1 MKKNLLTIAAMVLC
15 LAACQKNDNTLFLEI
30 DPYDNDAKMYIDG
43 EHFAVWNN
51 GDPVWVEGTTYS
63 LQTVESDK
71 KTAQIHDINLN
82 DYNRVR
88 AVFPGDLVGSGEGD
102 DITINIPEG
111 QNWNFL
117 TEAYNKIKAPMT
129 GSMDR
134 PGKDEQGKLR
144 FTNLGSVIELHLKN
158 YNKGEEYRKTISRI
172 EIIDENGGKLAG
184 TYNIKYEYPR
194 SYIAPIDGQTY
205 YNAVS
210 VNCNDKVFPVGTQ
223 LTLYAA
229 VAPVKNAT
237 ITINVYDDRERKKY
251 TLTQKGTSRE
261 GTTEFKQNYIHHIE
275 FDFTYEEVDASD
287 F

>member
-30 DPYDNDAKMYIDG
+30 DPYNNDAKMHIDS
-43 EHFAVWNN
+43 ERFAVWDN

-71 KTAQIHDINLN
+71 KTAQIHNIALN

-88 AVFPGDLVGSGEGD
+88 AVFPGDLVHRGEGD
-102 DITINIPEG
+102 DITIDIPEG
-111 QNWNFL
+111 QNWKFN
-117 TEAYNKIKAPMT
+117 TGAYNKIQAPMT
-129 GSMDR
+129 GSMNR

-144 FTNLGSVIELHLKN
+144 FTNLGSVIELHLN
-158 YNKGEEYRKTISRI
+158 NQGEEYKTISRI
-172 EIIDENGGKLAG
+172 EIIDENGGELAG
-184 TYNIKYEYPR
+184 RYNIKYENPR

-205 YNAVS
+205 YNAVT
-210 VNCNDKVFPVGTQ
+210 VNCNDKEFPAGTH
-223 LTLYAA
+223 LTLYAV

-237 ITINVYDDRERKKY
+237 ITINVYDDIARKVY
-251 TLTQKGTSRE
+251 TLTQEGTSRE
-261 GTTEFKQNYIHHIE
+261 GSTEFKQNYIHHIE
-275 FDFTYEEVDASD
+275 FDFTYEKVEVYD

>member
-30 DPYDNDAKMYIDG
+30 DPYNNDAKMHIDS
-43 EHFAVWNN
+43 ERFAVWDND
-51 GDPVWVEGTTYS
+51 DPVWVEGTTYS
-63 LQTVESDK
+63 LQTVGSDK
-71 KTAQIHDINLN
+71 KTAQIHNINLN

-88 AVFPGDLVGSGEGD
+88 AVFPGDLVRSGEGD
-102 DITINIPEG
+102 DITIDIPNS
-111 QNWNFL
+111 QDWFFYAL
-117 TEAYNKIKAPMT
+117 NKIKAPMT

-158 YNKGEEYRKTISRI
+158 YNKGEEYRKTISKI

-205 YNAVS
+205 SNAVT
-210 VNCNDKVFPVGTQ
+210 VNCNNKEFPAGNH

-237 ITINVYDDRERKKY
+237 ITINVYDVVNGKKY
-251 TLTQKGTSRE
+251 TLTQE
-261 GTTEFKQNYIHHIE
+261 GTTRESSTEFKQNYIHHIE
-275 FDFTYEEVDASD
+275 FDFTYAEVVVTDL
-287 F
+287 